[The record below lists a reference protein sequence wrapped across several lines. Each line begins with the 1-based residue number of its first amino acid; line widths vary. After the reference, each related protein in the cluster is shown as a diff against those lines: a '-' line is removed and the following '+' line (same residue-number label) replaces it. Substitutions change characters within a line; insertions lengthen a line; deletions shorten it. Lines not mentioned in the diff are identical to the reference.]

1 MADSAATKV
10 TSAAKSDHAQ
20 QRVKPAAQ
28 LAGFEAKLQEP
39 AVAQPRAGNRAVAH
53 ALGAGAP
60 LDDSI
65 CQEMQSRYGADFSN
79 VRVHTDASAAQSAEG
94 LHASAYA
101 IGSDI
106 VFGPGH
112 YAPYGRE
119 GKRLLAHELAH
130 VIQQSRGG
138 ARPAL
143 DSNAMHEQQADRA
156 ADAVSRGESA
166 VAVEGATAPGLA
178 CKSKKEEEEEEKAK
192 SQANMTVIT
201 QRPSQ
206 VKPLDLPVT
215 EINDPNKG
223 KGVLGEAG
231 VPFDRYSGFDWNH
244 IAGGG
249 ETASSR
255 TNVARQSSTDVRLGQ
270 EGTAGIDFIVENVKT
285 GQLVIGEQ
293 KATKGK
299 EFTST
304 TAITTN
310 LEVNLAH
317 TAQTLQKKIDSGQIK
332 DPAEVARLQ
341 KTIDRLTATRD
352 ALAKRQP
359 LPEGVVFELT
369 NVNGKG
375 EQIGKEHIDNLAKKY
390 KDKPEY
396 LDHLLS
402 RTFVRDKTLAQG
414 RGRDPAGT
422 KGTASDPNVVPA
434 ADILTPQ
441 ASDELAR
448 LRSGKT
454 TAQWRKQKADQQAA
468 EKKAA
473 SKARE
478 DARKARSDERKA
490 AAAKARA
497 GASERGK
504 QAQDSRAQQLKQEA
518 IDKAEPEP
526 RTKRARD
533 QAERG
538 RQRAAKQAGKAEENK
553 AVEDF
558 LQKRA
563 QDEAAAKA
571 KEQAQAQKRQ
581 QESAK
586 QRQAEA
592 EAGAKRKADAK
603 DAADVRA
610 KAIQDAKKTGSL
622 DTPDSIRQM
631 NDAARQAHQAQ
642 KRDANLGK
650 AAKGVNQAAA
660 GIRAFDAYEDAR
672 AQGKGQIES
681 GLEATKTYLDN
692 TNVVMGAFANA
703 EAKQRKDEKGE
714 QYYGND
720 AVDAWL
726 GTIGETGAGF
736 VVPGSGVDQAVNA
749 VSNFIGATDDHMKK
763 GQDPNAPG
771 AKDASVRNVTDVVA
785 DVTPSRMFAQVM
797 GGGLRAWRNVGQAAT
812 GDFKGV
818 DKFGEDATR
827 GKLGSIIQPFA
838 MAADFAG
845 NLGGTDVSTA
855 LNQTLD
861 KSKDT
866 NLAKIGNKS
875 GDLMYELGEST
886 EAKSG
891 RYGSSLATASTMLG
905 MTSDMIVGK
914 TFNEA
919 LEKAASEGSM
929 DAKGAIAVR
938 DAAAATSAKAKEVW
952 NEDIPAARE
961 KAGAAL
967 TKVSAAID
975 NAADATAEKATEVWN
990 EDIPAMKQKAGET
1003 VDKVEEEVRNAID
1016 DPGAALDKAR
1026 GKLGRL
1032 WDSW

>member
-1 MADSAATKV
+1 MGDSAAAKT
-10 TSAAKSDHAQ
+10 TSAAKSGHAQ
-20 QRVKPAAQ
+20 QRVNRLASFAGFASDIQVPAA
-28 LAGFEAKLQEP
+28 
-39 AVAQPRAGNRAVAH
+39 AQPRAGNRAVTY

-65 CQEMQSRYGADFSN
+65 RQEMQARYGADLSS
-79 VRVHTDASAAQSAEG
+79 VRIHTDDVAAQSADG
-94 LHASAYA
+94 LHANAYS
-101 IGSDI
+101 IGADI
-106 VFGPGH
+106 VFGPGR
-112 YAPYGRE
+112 YAPYSRD

-138 ARPAL
+138 APPPLSA
-143 DSNAMHEQQADRA
+143 NAMHEQQADRA
-156 ADAVSRGESA
+156 ADAVARGEAA
-166 VAVEGATAPGLA
+166 VAVEGATAPGVA
-178 CKSKKEEEEEEKAK
+178 CKSKKEEEEEKAK

-201 QRPSQ
+201 QRPAQ
-206 VKPLDLPVT
+206 AKPLDLPVT

-255 TNVARQSSTDVRLGQ
+255 TNIARQSSTDVRLGQ
-270 EGTAGIDFIVENVKT
+270 EGTAGIDFLVENVKT

-317 TAQTLQKKIDSGQIK
+317 TAQTLQKAIDTGQVK

-341 KTIDRLTATRD
+341 KTIDRLNATRD
-352 ALAKRQP
+352 ALAKREP

-390 KDKPEY
+390 KDKPGY
-396 LDHLLS
+396 LDHILS
-402 RTFVRDKTLAQG
+402 RTFVRDKALAQA
-414 RGRDPAGT
+414 RGRDPSGT
-422 KGTASDPNVVPA
+422 KGTASDPDVVPA
-434 ADILTPQ
+434 TDILTPK
-441 ASDELAR
+441 ANDELAR
-448 LRSGKT
+448 LRADKT
-454 TAQWRKQKADQQAA
+454 PAEWRKQKADQEAA
-468 EKKAA
+468 DKKAA
-473 SKARE
+473 SKARA
-478 DARKARSDERKA
+478 DARKARSDDRKA
-490 AAAKARA
+490 AEAKARA
-497 GASERGK
+497 DARERGK
-504 QAQDSRAQQLKQEA
+504 QAQESRAQQLKQA
-518 IDKAEPEP
+518 ASSEPEP
-526 RTKRARD
+526 KTKRARD
-533 QAERG
+533 QAERA
-538 RQRAAKQAGKAEENK
+538 RQREAKQAGKTEENK
-553 AVEDF
+553 AIEDF

-571 KEQAQAQKRQ
+571 KEQAQAQQRQ
-581 QESAK
+581 QEAAK

-592 EAGAKRKADAK
+592 DDAARRKTEAKK
-603 DAADVRA
+603 DAEVKA
-610 KAIQDAKKTGSL
+610 KARQDAKKAGSL
-622 DTPDSIRQM
+622 DTPESIRQM
-631 NDAARQAHQAQ
+631 NNNARRANQAQ
-642 KRDANLGK
+642 KRDANLSK
-650 AAKGVNQAAA
+650 AAKGINHAAA
-660 GIRAFDAYEDAR
+660 GVRAFDAYEDAR
-672 AQGKGQIES
+672 AQGKGQVEA

-692 TNVVMGAFANA
+692 TNVVMGAIANA

-714 QYYGND
+714 QYYGRD
-720 AVDAWL
+720 ATDAWL

-736 VVPGSGVDQAVNA
+736 IVPGSGVDQAVNA
-749 VSNFIGATDDHMKK
+749 VANFVGAADDHMKK

-797 GGGLRAWRNVGQAAT
+797 GGGLRAWRNLGEAAQ
-812 GDFKGV
+812 GDLGGV
-818 DKFGEDATR
+818 EKFGEDATR
-827 GKLGSIIQPFA
+827 GKLGSIIQPWA
-838 MAADFAG
+838 MAADFVG
-845 NLGGTDVSTA
+845 NLGGSDAGTA

-875 GDLMYELGEST
+875 GDLMYELGQSSD
-886 EAKSG
+886 AKSG
-891 RYGSSLATASTMLG
+891 RYGSQLATASTLLG
-905 MTSDMIVGK
+905 MTSDMVVGK

-919 LEKAASEGSM
+919 LEKAASEGSL
-929 DAKGAIAVR
+929 DAKGAIQIR
-938 DAAAATSAKAKEVW
+938 DAAKAASTKVKEVW

-961 KAGAAL
+961 KASAAL
-967 TKVSAAID
+967 DKVEAAID
-975 NAADATAEKATEVWN
+975 NAAAATAEKASEVWN
-990 EDIPAMKQKAGET
+990 EDIPAMRQKASET
-1003 VDKVEEEVRNAID
+1003 VDRVEEEVKNAID
-1016 DPGAALDKAR
+1016 DPAAALDKAR
-1026 GKLGRL
+1026 GKLGQL